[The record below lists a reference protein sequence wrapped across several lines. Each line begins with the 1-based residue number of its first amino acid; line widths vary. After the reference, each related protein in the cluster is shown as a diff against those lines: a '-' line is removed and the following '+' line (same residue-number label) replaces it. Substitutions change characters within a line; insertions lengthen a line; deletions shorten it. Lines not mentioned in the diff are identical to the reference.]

1 MLEDA
6 ETVVIQT
13 LGVKQGDV
21 LGPELY
27 LFHGIGL
34 MMAWRARCGKDKCT
48 YRTKFDD
55 VLSGREWSRGG
66 KSARDCLVF
75 TVDDS
80 PTLPRQACAT
90 GRTAGVGRFC
100 QAHRCIRSAVR
111 CARPKRGG
119 AIAGLSVPS
128 MPGVCCE

>member
-1 MLEDA
+1 
-6 ETVVIQT
+6 
-13 LGVKQGDV
+13 
-21 LGPELY
+21 
-27 LFHGIGL
+27 

-80 PTLPRQACAT
+80 IYADD
-90 GRTAGVGRFC
+90 TAL
-100 QAHRCIRSAVR
+100 RCISAAVWKWDLDTDGR
-111 CARPKRGG
+111 AVPE
-119 AIAGLSVPS
+119 AAWLGLVY
-128 MPGVCCE
+128 ML